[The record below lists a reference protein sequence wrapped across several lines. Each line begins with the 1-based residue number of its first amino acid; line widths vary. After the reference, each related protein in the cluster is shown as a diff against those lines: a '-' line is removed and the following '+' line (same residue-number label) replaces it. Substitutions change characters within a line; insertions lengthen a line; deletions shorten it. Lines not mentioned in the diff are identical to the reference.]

1 MKCIGFALFLAGIFP
16 IFTSTQ
22 AQTIDTI
29 RVNDHRLQLGRLAT
43 GTHRYLVYNETA
55 AGERTNMWIWER
67 TVTTGFRPG
76 APIKAMMKPYSFIIT
91 QHWYGSDAQ
100 HGVRKVTSVV
110 RHEDFAPLYHFSE
123 LTANGKTQTEAFDF
137 RADSVVTPD
146 TVTTTAPRTAQALP
160 EPTYNW
166 ELDLELFPLLPLKDG
181 KTMAIN
187 FYHPGAPLAPAYY
200 NYTVK
205 GSDNLLLYNGRKAS
219 CWVLTIDY
227 GQGNYAIWWIDKKKH
242 LVWRMKEYFNGQYRF
257 KVLMT
262 S

>member
-1 MKCIGFALFLAGIFP
+1 MKRIAFALLSVGLFSIQ
-16 IFTSTQ
+16 TVS

-29 RVNDHRLQLGRLAT
+29 RVADHRLKLSKLET

-67 TVTTGFRPG
+67 SVSTGFRPG
-76 APIKAMMKPYSFIIT
+76 AAIKPIMKPYSFIVK

-100 HGVRKVTSVV
+100 HGERTVTSVV
-110 RHEDFAPLYHFSE
+110 SHDDFSPIYHYSQ
-123 LTANGKTQTEAFDF
+123 LTANGQTQTEAYDF
-137 RADSVVTPD
+137 RADSVITAD
-146 TVTTTAPRTAQALP
+146 TVKTTGERTALALTT
-160 EPTYNW
+160 PTYNW
-166 ELDLELFPLLPLKDG
+166 ELDLELFPLLPLKEG

-200 NYTVK
+200 IYTVK
-205 GSDNLLLYNGRKAS
+205 GSNDVVLYNGRKAS

-227 GQGNYAIWWIDKKKH
+227 GKGNYAIWWIDKKKH

-257 KVLMT
+257 KILMT